1 MRGNQIMSMFNSN
14 KSGSARETGTSSL
27 PPAPSQPAGKRGMFS
42 VLGPDVIVTGNVTA
56 TADLHIDGRVDGD
69 VNCGSLVQGSE
80 SRIAGNVRAESARL
94 AGAVEGT
101 VSVRQLTV
109 ERAARI
115 TGDVEYENIA
125 IENGASIDG
134 RLKHISPESGK
145 SFSGPASTPAAVT
158 SPVRSTESVFYTPP
172 SEAAA

>member
-1 MRGNQIMSMFNSN
+1 MSMFNNSN
-14 KSGSARETGTSSL
+14 GKSSRDTGSTSL
-27 PPAPSQPAGKRGMFS
+27 PPPPSQAAGKRGMFS
-42 VLGPDVIVTGNVTA
+42 VLGPDVIVTGNISA

-69 VNCGSLVQGSE
+69 VNCGSLVQGNE

-94 AGAVEGT
+94 AGAIEGT

-134 RLKHISPESGK
+134 RLKHIAPDSGK
-145 SFSGPASTPAAVT
+145 SFSAPAEASKPVAA
-158 SPVRSTESVFYTPP
+158 SVIAEPYRP
-172 SEAAA
+172 SENTNFSKLDEAAA

>member
-1 MRGNQIMSMFNSN
+1 MSMFNN
-14 KSGSARETGTSSL
+14 GKSGSTRETGPSSL
-27 PPAPSQPAGKRGMFS
+27 PPAPSQASGKRGMFS
-42 VLGPDVIVTGNVTA
+42 VLGPDVIVTGSVSA

-69 VNCGSLVQGSE
+69 VNCGALVQGTE
-80 SRIAGNVRAESARL
+80 SKIAGNVRAESARL
-94 AGAVEGT
+94 AGVIEGT

-134 RLKHISPESGK
+134 RLKHISPDSGK
-145 SFSGPASTPAAVT
+145 NFSTPAGVT
-158 SPVRSTESVFYTPP
+158 AAPVVRAADPVFYTGHN
-172 SEAAA
+172 EAAA

>member
-1 MRGNQIMSMFNSN
+1 MSMFNN
-14 KSGSARETGTSSL
+14 NNNRSARDTGTPNL

-42 VLGPDVIVTGNVTA
+42 VLGSDVIVTGSINA

-69 VNCGSLVQGSE
+69 VNCGSLVQGTA
-80 SRIAGNVRAESARL
+80 SRIAGNVRAETARL
-94 AGAVEGT
+94 AGAIEGT

-125 IENGASIDG
+125 IENGASING
-134 RLKHISPESGK
+134 RLKHIAPDSGK
-145 SFSGPASTPAAVT
+145 SFSGPASSGAVT
-158 SPVRSTESVFYTPP
+158 ATTPRAPESVHRITPN
-172 SEAAA
+172 EAAA